1 MAAKNDN
8 LPINADIDLQNGGT
22 IKYANE
28 VIAIIAGVAAGEVD
42 GIAGMCTSGGF
53 GDIISR
59 NRNITRGIKVEM
71 GGEEVSI
78 DRYTIVEYGQPIQKV
93 ALEVQENVRKAI
105 ESMTGLHV
113 VKVDVHVQGVSFE
126 KENAAIE
133 ATRTPA
139 LEEPKPAKKK
149 ASKKSAPAENPEP
162 KAETPAEPQPEHPAE
177 EKPVNAEEKAVEEP
191 AAEAEAPAE
200 SEPVSEAETPAAEAA
215 PEQPAEEAAPQ
226 PETPAE
232 EEPAPDAK
240 APHTRKPRR
249 KA

>member
-1 MAAKNDN
+1 MAAKNEN
-8 LPINADIDLQNGGT
+8 LPINADIDLHNGGT

-71 GGEEVSI
+71 GGEEVSVDI
-78 DRYTIVEYGQPIQKV
+78 YTIVEYGQPIQKV

-126 KENAAIE
+126 KENQERDAAIE
-133 ATRTPA
+133 ATKAPA
-139 LEEPKPAKKK
+139 LEAAKPARKKNVKK
-149 ASKKSAPAENPEP
+149 AEPAREPEKRPEPEAPA
-162 KAETPAEPQPEHPAE
+162 AGETPA
-177 EKPVNAEEKAVEEP
+177 
-191 AAEAEAPAE
+191 AAEEAPAE
-200 SEPVSEAETPAAEAA
+200 PEAPAEAA
-215 PEQPAEEAAPQ
+215 PAEDKK
-226 PETPAE
+226 
-232 EEPAPDAK
+232 EPRS
-240 APHTRKPRR
+240 RKPRR
-249 KA
+249 RA